1 MPRKDP
7 EARKA
12 YLREYAARNKEIAY
26 ERVKEWRK
34 NNPERWAEQNK
45 RYVEK
50 HPDKV
55 KAKTLRSRIKHIEI
69 RRIKDCEAA
78 AKYRKS
84 NKEKVATAKK
94 KYAQIHKEKINASVA
109 KRKAA
114 KLHRSPNW
122 LTLDERWMI
131 EQAYELAVLRTNML
145 GFSWHVDHIIPL
157 QGETVSGLHV
167 PTNLQVIPGVDNI
180 RKKNKYGVEHGR
192 T

>member
-7 EARKA
+7 EARKE
-12 YLREYAARNKEIAY
+12 YQREYAAKNRELAY

-45 RYVEK
+45 RYAEK

-55 KAKTLRSRIKHIEI
+55 KAKTLRSRVKHIEI
-69 RRIKDCEAA
+69 RRVKDCEAA

-94 KYAQIHKEKINASVA
+94 KYAQIHKEKINALVA

-180 RKKNKYGVEHGR
+180 RKKNKYGVEHGW